1 MLGHYIQRPIIK
13 KIVKKMGIDGW
24 QMINIVKTEIGI
36 DRVSVDRVVASNASC
51 I

>member
-1 MLGHYIQRPIIK
+1 MQRSFIK

-36 DRVSVDRVVASNASC
+36 ERVSIDSVVASSASC